1 MSLRIFHVIFIA
13 ASLLLCLYVAL
24 WGVRVYAATQSANAL
39 MLAIV
44 FGLCGAALLVY
55 ARKTFRKLKDL
66 S

>member
-24 WGVRVYAATQSANAL
+24 WGVRVFASTQSADAL

-44 FGLCGAALLVY
+44 FGLFGVGLLVY
-55 ARKTFRKLKDL
+55 ARRTFRKLKDL

>member
-1 MSLRIFHVIFIA
+1 MSLRIFHVIFIMV
-13 ASLLLCLYVAL
+13 SLLLCLYVTL
-24 WGVRVYAATQSANAL
+24 WGVRVYATTQSGNAL

-44 FGLCGAALLVY
+44 FGLCGIALLVY